1 MGTDALCRA
10 ASTSQTVT
18 RDSVQVSEMP
28 GARSLQQN
36 APVDL
41 RDTYGPGN
49 VCCIS
54 QDASDDFEFSVRP
67 LAMCQPSQ
75 APVPQPFQWPNFEAE
90 NGCVR
95 PPTGTDLSLPV
106 CCVSFVADRALVTQE
121 SARECLQRPNSRAEI
136 WSVVPVCIPR
146 ELAAGNING
155 LAAPFNRN
163 PYGVPSLE
171 LERTELLDQHP
182 LDTVHCEQPRPTCV
196 CCVAGRVDDATWLFV
211 FTAIAVCFLVLFT
224 CLYFGAVL
232 LFRAVRG
239 RDANR
244 EENAGAWIGRLD
256 ISPTPSVAAE
266 SVDISTLQ
274 NVDEE
279 GNPVVLVVS
288 PDESMH
294 VGVVHGGKPTP
305 SNGAEAKIK
314 YAAQAANGELPVM
327 PPRQPMGSFPPRQPI
342 NGELA
347 GNGDAQRASCEATR
361 PSAQTV
367 PTGQPGSERT
377 AGTVAGAADSSAP
390 LRASNSTRR
399 PAEVEMVSARA
410 DTATHCGAS
419 ASNCGDGQDGEAHED
434 EQP

>member
-1 MGTDALCRA
+1 M
-10 ASTSQTVT
+10 
-18 RDSVQVSEMP
+18 
-28 GARSLQQN
+28 
-36 APVDL
+36 
-41 RDTYGPGN
+41 
-49 VCCIS
+49 
-54 QDASDDFEFSVRP
+54 
-67 LAMCQPSQ
+67 
-75 APVPQPFQWPNFEAE
+75 
-90 NGCVR
+90 
-95 PPTGTDLSLPV
+95 
-106 CCVSFVADRALVTQE
+106 
-121 SARECLQRPNSRAEI
+121 
-136 WSVVPVCIPR
+136 
-146 ELAAGNING
+146 
-155 LAAPFNRN
+155 
-163 PYGVPSLE
+163 
-171 LERTELLDQHP
+171 
-182 LDTVHCEQPRPTCV
+182 
-196 CCVAGRVDDATWLFV
+196 
-211 FTAIAVCFLVLFT
+211 
-224 CLYFGAVL
+224 
-232 LFRAVRG
+232 
-239 RDANR
+239 
-244 EENAGAWIGRLD
+244 
-256 ISPTPSVAAE
+256 
-266 SVDISTLQ
+266 
-274 NVDEE
+274 
-279 GNPVVLVVS
+279 VLVVS